1 MPRHWPDHN
10 QWHNPVFV
18 PTEMD
23 FVIDENAENVDLVH
37 DAMGSVIFA
46 GDM

>member
-1 MPRHWPDHN
+1 MPRHCPDYN

-18 PTEMD
+18 PTGMH
-23 FVIDENAENVDLVH
+23 FVIDDDAENLWLVH